1 MLLVCDQVTESAP
14 SEVEF
19 QAEQSVQ
26 SNTAEPTEFTLFLKP
41 SETVEASNDLEDDVE
56 QSAGQSLNDEVV
68 LILPPRNT
76 PVERLH

>member
-14 SEVEF
+14 AEVEF

-41 SETVEASNDLEDDVE
+41 SETVEASNDLE